1 LDITPDIV
9 FLIGLLDFPVRF
21 YTQGFYHDLA
31 ILLHFIIEMNK
42 MKVVEEIIA
51 HALEKYHHFW
61 RSGLVVRN
69 IFPMTVRIT
78 SRFHCLNWS
87 ED

>member
-1 LDITPDIV
+1 
-9 FLIGLLDFPVRF
+9 
-21 YTQGFYHDLA
+21 
-31 ILLHFIIEMNK
+31 MNK